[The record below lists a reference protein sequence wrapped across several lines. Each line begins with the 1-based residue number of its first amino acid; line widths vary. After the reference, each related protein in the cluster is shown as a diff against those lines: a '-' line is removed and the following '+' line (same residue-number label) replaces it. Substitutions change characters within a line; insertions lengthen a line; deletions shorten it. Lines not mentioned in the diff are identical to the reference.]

1 MQALDS
7 PSLRNRSGNDS
18 RMRSL
23 DQAGNFGVFGR
34 DRVGDLRGSQGTTL
48 RILRRNVSDSLI
60 WFFST
65 GRPFKESSRSKG
77 PGGEVSKWHHYSGR
91 VAQPSGKLE

>member
-1 MQALDS
+1 
-7 PSLRNRSGNDS
+7 
-18 RMRSL
+18 MRSL

-48 RILRRNVSDSLI
+48 RILRRDVSDSLI

-65 GRPFKESSRSKG
+65 GRLFKSQVGPKG
-77 PGGEVSKWHHYSGR
+77 FSGEFGNDFMTA
-91 VAQPSGKLE
+91 VA